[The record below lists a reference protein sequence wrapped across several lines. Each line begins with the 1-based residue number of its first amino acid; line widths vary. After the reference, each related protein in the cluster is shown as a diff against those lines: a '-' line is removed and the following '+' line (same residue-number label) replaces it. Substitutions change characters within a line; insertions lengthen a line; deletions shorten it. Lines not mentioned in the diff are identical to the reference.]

1 MKKLLIAALGATAC
15 LTAYAD
21 SFQDMNNN
29 LYMSY
34 GLVAPTYQDAKN
46 INQWG
51 VGGTFQSK
59 NNVWLN
65 ADASMGQSNA
75 SGQSAGNNFG
85 NIGFKAG
92 YAFQF
97 FNNEDN
103 GFQVVPY
110 VSFSSVQGTAQ
121 RTSNSAIVGINNAQ
135 IYNYGL
141 GVQPEY
147 RLFGSFKLAVGMGVT
162 GNQVNVAGSDQQNF
176 NYYVAPNVQYDIAK
190 TVMLSAG
197 YTYQNAFNSSQ
208 AFSGVGGTNVVDLKV
223 GYLF

>member
-1 MKKLLIAALGATAC
+1 MKKLFAVLIAGVSTVAV
-15 LTAYAD
+15 AD

-59 NNVWLN
+59 NDVWFN

-75 SGQSAGNNFG
+75 GSNGQGGNNFG

-97 FNNEDN
+97 FNNEEN
-103 GFQVVPY
+103 GFQVIPY

-121 RTSNSAIVGINNAQ
+121 GASSSTVGYNNAQ
-135 IYNYGL
+135 VYNYGL

-147 RLFGSFKLAVGMGVT
+147 RLFGAFKLALGLGVT
-162 GNQVNVAGSDQQNF
+162 GNQVNVAGADQQNF
-176 NYYVAPNVQYDIAK
+176 NYYVAPQVQYDIAK

-197 YTYQNAFNSSQ
+197 YTYQNAFNASQ
-208 AFSGVGGTNVVDLKV
+208 AFSGVGGTNVVDFKV